1 MRQAGAVPRR
11 RIRDVSGGHVEREV
25 EAIDQDRVRF
35 ACEAIL
41 ASEQFARANRMR
53 RLLRFL
59 VEQALSGND
68 RNTSEYAIGIAVFD
82 RDPAA
87 YMPTE
92 DPVVRVQVGR
102 LRQRLE
108 SYYARSRDASGIEI
122 SIPLGRYMPVIRR
135 TGQAEAE
142 DKRQDCLVVQP
153 IHCIEPRREG
163 RAFACGLYEELLNQ
177 LFRDFGGVLMMPDL
191 PEPARGTPARGRGGS
206 RQVRAPHC
214 IESSLRIDAERIRTS
229 VRIVD
234 ASLRRI
240 MWSGHFDTSV
250 HFGIR
255 QQEALATS
263 ICSALRQVIP
273 R

>member
-1 MRQAGAVPRR
+1 MPRSPQG
-11 RIRDVSGGHVEREV
+11 RIWDVSGGNVET
-25 EAIDQDRVRF
+25 EAEGVDQDRVRS

-41 ASEQFARANRMR
+41 ASEQFAKANRMR

-59 VEQALSGND
+59 VEQAMSGND

-82 RDPAA
+82 RDPSA
-87 YMPTE
+87 YVPTE

-108 SYYARSRDASGIEI
+108 AYYARSGNAGGIDI
-122 SIPLGRYMPVIRR
+122 RIPLGRYMPVIRR
-135 TGQAEAE
+135 TEHQEVGGAR
-142 DKRQDCLVVQP
+142 DDCLVVQP
-153 IHCIEPRREG
+153 IHCIEPRRDG

-177 LFRDFGGVLMMPDL
+177 LFQDFGGVLMASDL
-191 PEPARGTPARGRGGS
+191 PEGRHAAARAADGRRHG
-206 RQVRAPHC
+206 RAPRC
-214 IESSLRIDAERIRTS
+214 IESSLRIDGERIRTS

-263 ICSALRQVIP
+263 ICSALRRVIP